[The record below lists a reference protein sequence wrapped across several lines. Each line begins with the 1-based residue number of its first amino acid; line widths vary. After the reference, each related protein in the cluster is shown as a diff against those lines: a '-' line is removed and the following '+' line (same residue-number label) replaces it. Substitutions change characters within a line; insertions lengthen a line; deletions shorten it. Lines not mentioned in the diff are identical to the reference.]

1 MFDAALQIGGIS
13 LSYLESGLLGLFI
26 LAWVVHVFYALRYF
40 LPSTKVKTF
49 NHEEQ
54 QGVSVIVCARNE
66 EENLRE
72 LIPAIMEQEY
82 AEFQLIIVND
92 SSWDET
98 ADILKA
104 LQLEYPAMHVIHIDE
119 DKQLMQGKKFA
130 LTLGIKAAKYE
141 IVLLTDAD
149 CRPRS
154 STWIQEMTSG
164 LDEKKEIALGF
175 SGYKKYPGYL
185 NKLIRFDAFVIA
197 LNYFGLAK
205 AGMPYMGVGRNL
217 AYTKTA
223 FFRIGGFRA
232 HYKLASGDDDL
243 FVKEAANARNTI
255 LKISPDSQTVSEPH
269 KTWSKWTFQKK
280 RHFTTAPLYDGRIKR
295 RLTIWPAMFF
305 MLWVAAIANELIFF
319 KIEICI
325 ALAAALLLRY
335 LIQFIALY
343 ASAKRLKIE
352 RDIVWLFPI
361 LEKHLIFVQIMLYVH
376 NLVRKPQKWN

>member
-49 NHEEQ
+49 NQEEQ

-305 MLWVAAIANELIFF
+305 MLWGAAIANELIFF

>member
-1 MFDAALQIGGIS
+1 

-49 NHEEQ
+49 NQEEQ

-104 LQLEYPAMHVIHIDE
+104 LQLEYPEMHVIHIDE

-154 STWIQEMTSG
+154 ASWIQEMTSG
-164 LDEKKEIALGF
+164 LSEKKEIALGF

-255 LKISPDSQTVSEPH
+255 LKISPESQTVSEPH
-269 KTWSKWTFQKK
+269 KSWTKWTFQKK
-280 RHFTTAPLYDGRIKR
+280 RHFTTAPLYDGKIKR
-295 RLTIWPAMFF
+295 RLTIWPAMYFI
-305 MLWVAAIANELIFF
+305 MWGTAITNELIFF

-352 RDIVWLFPI
+352 RDIVWLYPI

-376 NLVRKPQKWN
+376 NLVRNPQKWN